1 MKCAFIR
8 LLVSTQ
14 LSEELLDLMV
24 GLSKVEEQGA
34 GQDVTPSFQRGGIR
48 VRVRGPPLIQGPH
61 LPADLLKNL
70 LESSEV
76 GSELL

>member
-1 MKCAFIR
+1 
-8 LLVSTQ
+8 
-14 LSEELLDLMV
+14 MV
-24 GLSKVEEQGA
+24 GLSKVEVQGV
-34 GQDVTPSFQRGGIR
+34 GQDVTPSFQRRGIR
-48 VRVRGPPLIQGPH
+48 VRVRGVLLIQGPH